1 MPQRSRKRGRRG
13 KPTARAAAPAKAPSS
28 AKVAPTP
35 PPTAK
40 IAATPPAA
48 GKGAATPPSTANVAA
63 TPPAAKPRGQWFVPS
78 GEELTRSQRRD
89 AEARANLKP
98 LAPGERPVAI
108 RISAVVAAILG
119 LANLIAWLAGDKIGG
134 KHPAAG
140 GILVFSAVML
150 VCAVGLWRMWY
161 GAVLGFMAL
170 LAIIGTLFSLYLVEA
185 SNALGFIVAPI
196 IIVGAGY
203 LFFKLV
209 RVLSRIQMPQRPGS

>member
-1 MPQRSRKRGRRG
+1 MAQRSRKRGRRG
-13 KPTARAAAPAKAPSS
+13 PAKVSPAARPAPAAQAPPTREARATAARPAKAKRP
-28 AKVAPTP
+28 AGWAVPT
-35 PPTAK
+35 
-40 IAATPPAA
+40 
-48 GKGAATPPSTANVAA
+48 
-63 TPPAAKPRGQWFVPS
+63 

-98 LAPGERPVAI
+98 LARGERPMVI
-108 RISAVVAAILG
+108 WISALLAAGLG
-119 LANLIAWLAGDKIGG
+119 LANLIAWLAGDKIHG

-140 GILVFSAVML
+140 GILIFSALMCA
-150 VCAVGLWRMWY
+150 CAVGLWRMWY

-196 IIVGAGY
+196 IIVVAGY

-209 RVLSRIQMPQRPGS
+209 RVLSRIQMPHRPGS

>member
-1 MPQRSRKRGRRG
+1 LAQRSRKRGRRG
-13 KPTARAAAPAKAPSS
+13 PAKASPARPSPTQVS
-28 AKVAPTP
+28 QPSPAQPSPAKA
-35 PPTAK
+35 TATK
-40 IAATPPAA
+40 P
-48 GKGAATPPSTANVAA
+48 
-63 TPPAAKPRGQWFVPS
+63 AKPKRPAGWAVPT

-98 LAPGERPVAI
+98 LAPGERPMII
-108 RISAVVAAILG
+108 RISALLAAALG
-119 LANLIAWLAGDKIGG
+119 LANLIAWVAGDKIHG

-140 GILVFSAVML
+140 GILVFSALMCA
-150 VCAVGLWRMWY
+150 CAVGLWRMWY

-185 SNALGFIVAPI
+185 SNALGFIVAPV
-196 IIVGAGY
+196 IIVVAGY

>member
-1 MPQRSRKRGRRG
+1 LAQRSRKRGRRG
-13 KPTARAAAPAKAPSS
+13 PAKASP
-28 AKVAPTP
+28 ARPAPAPTSAGKP
-35 PPTAK
+35 ATAK
-40 IAATPPAA
+40 PAT
-48 GKGAATPPSTANVAA
+48 
-63 TPPAAKPRGQWFVPS
+63 AKPATATSAQAKATATKPAKPAKPKRPAGWAVPT

-98 LAPGERPVAI
+98 LAPGERPMII
-108 RISAVVAAILG
+108 RVSALLAAALG
-119 LANLIAWLAGDKIGG
+119 LANLIAWVAGDKING

-140 GILVFSAVML
+140 GILIFSAVMGA
-150 VCAVGLWRMWY
+150 CAVGLWRMWY

-196 IIVGAGY
+196 IIVVAGY

>member
-1 MPQRSRKRGRRG
+1 LAQRSRKRGRRG
-13 KPTARAAAPAKAPSS
+13 PAKAGAAPAGS
-28 AKVAPTP
+28 AKARPAVKA
-35 PPTAK
+35 A
-40 IAATPPAA
+40 AATPAQPQ
-48 GKGAATPPSTANVAA
+48 STATA
-63 TPPAAKPRGQWFVPS
+63 TEPAKAKRPSGWAPPT

-98 LAPGERPVAI
+98 LGPGERPPVI
-108 RISAVVAAILG
+108 RVSALLAGALG
-119 LANLIAWLAGDKIGG
+119 LANLIAWLAGDKING

-140 GILVFSAVML
+140 GIFIFSALM
-150 VCAVGLWRMWY
+150 CACGIGLWRMWY

-196 IIVGAGY
+196 IIAVAGY

>member
-1 MPQRSRKRGRRG
+1 LAQRSRKRGRRG
-13 KPTARAAAPAKAPSS
+13 PAKASPARPSPTQVS
-28 AKVAPTP
+28 QPSPAQPSPAKA
-35 PPTAK
+35 TATK
-40 IAATPPAA
+40 P
-48 GKGAATPPSTANVAA
+48 
-63 TPPAAKPRGQWFVPS
+63 AKPAKPKRPAGWAVPT

-98 LAPGERPVAI
+98 LAPGERPTII
-108 RISAVVAAILG
+108 RVSALLAAALG
-119 LANLIAWLAGDKIGG
+119 LANLIAWVAGDKING

-140 GILVFSAVML
+140 GILIFSAVMGA
-150 VCAVGLWRMWY
+150 CAVGLWRMWY

-196 IIVGAGY
+196 IIVVAGY

>member
-1 MPQRSRKRGRRG
+1 MPCARGVRPALAQRSRKRGRRG
-13 KPTARAAAPAKAPSS
+13 PAKATPA
-28 AKVAPTP
+28 AKATRAAKAT
-35 PPTAK
+35 PTAK
-40 IAATPPAA
+40 ANATAPRAASNTAA
-48 GKGAATPPSTANVAA
+48 EQAKRPSGWA
-63 TPPAAKPRGQWFVPS
+63 VPT

-98 LAPGERPVAI
+98 IAPGERPMVI
-108 RISAVVAAILG
+108 RISALLAAALA
-119 LANLIAWLAGDKIGG
+119 LANLIAWLAGDKING

-140 GILVFSAVML
+140 GILIFSALMGA
-150 VCAVGLWRMWY
+150 CAVGLWRMWY
-161 GAVLGFMAL
+161 GAVLGWMAL

-196 IIVGAGY
+196 IIVVAGY

>member
-1 MPQRSRKRGRRG
+1 MAQRSRKRGRRG
-13 KPTARAAAPAKAPSS
+13 PAKAR
-28 AKVAPTP
+28 
-35 PPTAK
+35 
-40 IAATPPAA
+40 
-48 GKGAATPPSTANVAA
+48 
-63 TPPAAKPRGQWFVPS
+63 PAAKPAQVKATAGQATQATSAGAKPPAAAAEPAKPKRPSSWAVPT

-98 LAPGERPVAI
+98 LAAGEPPMII
-108 RISAVVAAILG
+108 RVSALLAAALG
-119 LANLIAWLAGDKIGG
+119 LANLIAWVAGDKING

-140 GILVFSAVML
+140 GILIFSAVMCA
-150 VCAVGLWRMWY
+150 CAVGLWRMWY

-196 IIVGAGY
+196 IIVVAGY